1 MDNTAETGVERKK
14 PLFKKETN
22 MKTGNNPAEPISK
35 RQSYLIFTLLFLLY
49 MFDYIDRLVVSSLF
63 PFIKAEWDLSDT
75 QCGMLI
81 SSVYWSILVFT
92 LPVSVLID
100 RWSRKKSIAIMAL
113 LWSMATAACAFTRSF
128 PQLFAARTAIGIGE
142 AGYAP
147 GGTAMLSALFPE
159 EKRGRIL
166 GLWNASI
173 PLGSALGI
181 ILGGLIAD
189 RYGWRHAFGIVA
201 IPGMIVALLFFFV
214 KDYKTVELIKSANDK
229 TLKIKMSKKDFVRQF
244 TRPKSLIFNNL
255 AFAANV
261 FVTTALMSWLPTY
274 FSRTEDLTMTKAGGK
289 AGAIM
294 FLAIIGAPL
303 GGYLSDLWRKKKLNA
318 RMLFPACS
326 SFLTAIIF
334 FIALVLFKG
343 PSQYITFLI
352 GGITIA
358 AFVPASVAV
367 TQDVVHPGLR
377 ATSLSLNVVIQH
389 LLGSSLGPIF
399 IGILSDRFGL
409 TTALAFLP
417 IFTALGALFFLIGSF
432 YYQRDFD
439 AAEKIDIEFEEE
451 KGRTT
456 N

>member
-1 MDNTAETGVERKK
+1 MPDQGAD
-14 PLFKKETN
+14 PLAFFKKETDMN
-22 MKTGNNPAEPISK
+22 VGKNPAGPIS
-35 RQSYLIFTLLFLLY
+35 RGHSYLILLLLFLLY

-63 PFIKAEWDLSDT
+63 PFIKAEWGLSDT
-75 QCGMLI
+75 QCGLLI
-81 SSVYWSILVFT
+81 STVYWSILIFS
-92 LPVSVLID
+92 LPISILID
-100 RWSRKKSIAIMAL
+100 RWSRKKSIAIMSL
-113 LWSMATAACAFTRSF
+113 FWSMATVACAFTRSF
-128 PQLFAARTAIGIGE
+128 GQLFAARTAIGIGE

-147 GGTAMLSALFPE
+147 GGTAMISALFPE
-159 EKRGRIL
+159 AKRAKIL

-181 ILGGLIAD
+181 VLGGLIAD
-189 RYGWRHAFGIVA
+189 RFGWRHAFGIVA
-201 IPGMIVALLFFFV
+201 IPGMIIAILFFFV
-214 KDYKTVELIKSANDK
+214 KDYKTVELIKSADDK
-229 TLKIKMSKKDFVRQF
+229 TRKIKMTRKDYVRQF

-274 FSRTEDLTMTKAGGK
+274 FSRTEGLSMTKAGGK

-294 FLAIIGAPL
+294 FLAILGAPL
-303 GGYLSDLWRKKKLNA
+303 GGYLSDLWRKRRLNA

-326 SFLTAIIF
+326 SFITFIIF
-334 FIALVLFKG
+334 FVAFFLFQG
-343 PSQYITFLI
+343 PSQYLAFLM
-352 GGITIA
+352 GGVTIV

-399 IGILSDRFGL
+399 IGLLSDRFGL
-409 TTALAFLP
+409 TTALSFLP
-417 IFTALGALFFLIGSF
+417 FFSALAALFFLVGSF

-439 AAEKIDIEFEEE
+439 AVEKIEIEFED
-451 KGRTT
+451 K
-456 N
+456 

>member
-1 MDNTAETGVERKK
+1 MNISK
-14 PLFKKETN
+14 
-22 MKTGNNPAEPISK
+22 NPAEPIS
-35 RQSYLIFTLLFLLY
+35 RGQAYLIFILLFLLY
-49 MFDYIDRLVVSSLF
+49 MFDYIDRLIVSSLF
-63 PFIKAEWDLSDT
+63 PFIKAEWELSDT
-75 QCGMLI
+75 QCGLLI
-81 SSVYWSILVFT
+81 SSVYWSILIFS

-113 LWSMATAACAFTRSF
+113 LWSTATAACAFARSF
-128 PQLFAARTAIGIGE
+128 PQLLASRTAIGIGE

-159 EKRGRIL
+159 GKRAKIL

-181 ILGGLIAD
+181 ALGGLIAD

-201 IPGMIVALLFFFV
+201 IPGMIIALLFFFV
-214 KDYKTVELIKSANDK
+214 KDYKTVDLIKSSTDK
-229 TLKIKMSKKDFVRQF
+229 TLKIKMSRKDYVHQF
-244 TRPKSLIFNNL
+244 TRPRSLIFNNL

-274 FSRTEDLTMTKAGGK
+274 FSRTEGLSMTKSGTK

-294 FLAIIGAPL
+294 FLAILGAPL
-303 GGYLSDLWRKKKLNA
+303 GGYLSDLWRKKRLNA

-334 FIALVLFKG
+334 FIALVLFQG
-343 PSQYITFLI
+343 PNQYIAFLI

-358 AFVPASVAV
+358 AFVPASIAV

-399 IGILSDRFGL
+399 VGVISDRFGL
-409 TTALAFLP
+409 MTALSFLP
-417 IFTALGALFFLIGSF
+417 IFTALGAVFFLIGSF
-432 YYQRDFD
+432 YYQRDID
-439 AAEKIDIEFEEE
+439 AAEKVDIEFED
-451 KGRTT
+451 K
-456 N
+456 